1 MTRDPVALLGRG
13 YEIIWRENNLERA
26 LRNLDPGFE
35 WIVPGHPEG
44 AVRRGPQA
52 TIAFFRDWLE
62 PWERLHV
69 DWDLQRAAPDRVL
82 AVLTMSGRGRE
93 SGAPVEMRVGQLWTF
108 RGGRPT
114 RMTLY
119 LDLDEA
125 RRAAGL

>member
-1 MTRDPVALLGRG
+1 MSRDPVALLDRG
-13 YEIIWRENNLERA
+13 YEIIWREDNLERA
-26 LRNLDPGFE
+26 LRDLDPEFE

-52 TIAFFRDWLE
+52 TIAFFREWLE
-62 PWERLHV
+62 PWEGLQV
-69 DWDLQRAAPDRVL
+69 DWDLERAGPDRVL